1 MRGSVCTANEQVG
14 DSIVLVFTENDEAL
28 VRKWVKR
35 VCDSDFA
42 CQNSGIMNCLPMPA
56 ANVPRRFTACSVQ
69 RNSMI
74 STRNSIYA
82 MSWGASPIIRSTEST
97 NSYPGTWPQSFQPIS
112 QHLKCPLK
120 NRWTL
125 EPLAK
130 LRRVSRRP

>member
-1 MRGSVCTANEQVG
+1 MG

-56 ANVPRRFTACSVQ
+56 ANAQRPFTACSVLP
-69 RNSMI
+69 NSMI
-74 STRNSIYA
+74 SIPNSIYA
-82 MSWGASPIIRSTEST
+82 MSSSASPIIPLTVSTH
-97 NSYPGTWPQSFQPIS
+97 SYPGTWPQSFQRIS

-120 NRWTL
+120 NKWTL
-125 EPLAK
+125 WCGPQT
-130 LRRVSRRP
+130 